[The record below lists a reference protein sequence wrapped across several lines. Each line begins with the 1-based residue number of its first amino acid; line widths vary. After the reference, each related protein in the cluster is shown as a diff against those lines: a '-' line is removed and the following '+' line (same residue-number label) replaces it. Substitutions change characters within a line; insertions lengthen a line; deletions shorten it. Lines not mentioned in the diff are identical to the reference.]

1 MAVVAPRAAGTG
13 ETVKRRGA
21 VSTITA
27 AAAGAAL
34 NAGSARRVPASRAIE
49 HWGENGLAPCER
61 RALVSRT
68 AAAGTSR
75 APGALAGR
83 RAKQPSRF

>member
-1 MAVVAPRAAGTG
+1 MISSPGEIVQGAPGYATGQAA
-13 ETVKRRGA
+13 
-21 VSTITA
+21 SQ
-27 AAAGAAL
+27 AAL